1 MMFKRA
7 KKASTKNQGQCTK
20 TSVARDMKEKLK
32 AWAPGPETIHNNR
45 WLRWL
50 APFLKHHALWH
61 FSRRGA
67 ALGVAIGIFFGLLI
81 PIAQI
86 PLSVGAA
93 IVLRANVPL
102 SVGSTLI
109 SNPLTYGPLWYGSY
123 RLGQLILGAPQTS
136 DAEVQAALASAPGVG
151 ENGARSWKERGAD
164 LMGYFTSV
172 GKPFLLGAF
181 ILASVTGVAF
191 YYLTHMLWIVWV
203 RRKRDKRVLQRK
215 K

>member
-1 MMFKRA
+1 
-7 KKASTKNQGQCTK
+7 
-20 TSVARDMKEKLK
+20 MKEQLK
-32 AWAPGPETIHNNR
+32 NWAPKPETIHNNR

-50 APFLKHHALWH
+50 APFLNNHALWH

-67 ALGVAIGIFFGLLI
+67 AWGVAIGIFFGLLV

-109 SNPLTYGPLWYGSY
+109 SNPLTYAPLWYGSY
-123 RLGQLILGAPQTS
+123 RLGLWVLGGGDVSEEQ
-136 DAEVQAALASAPGVG
+136 VQAALAAAPGVG
-151 ENGARSWKERGAD
+151 EDSARSWGERWD
-164 LMGYFTSV
+164 SLVGYFTSV
-172 GKPFLLGAF
+172 GKPFLLGAL
-181 ILASVTGVAF
+181 ILASVSGVVF
-191 YYLTHMLWIVWV
+191 YYLTHALWIVWV
-203 RRKRDKRVLQRK
+203 RRKRGQRLLQRK

>member
-1 MMFKRA
+1 
-7 KKASTKNQGQCTK
+7 
-20 TSVARDMKEKLK
+20 
-32 AWAPGPETIHNNR
+32 
-45 WLRWL
+45 
-50 APFLKHHALWH
+50 
-61 FSRRGA
+61 
-67 ALGVAIGIFFGLLI
+67 LLV

-151 ENGARSWKERGAD
+151 EDGTRSWKERWAD
-164 LMGYFTSV
+164 VMGYFTSV

-191 YYLTHMLWIVWV
+191 YYLTHLFWIIWV
-203 RRKRDKRVLQRK
+203 RRKRDKRLLQRK